1 MKEKEFIS
9 RNVEKWREVES
20 LLNDKDV
27 STYKLYDVLQN
38 NADDV
43 SVART
48 FFKTRNISRFTNQLT
63 VRLQQKFG
71 FVSSLRVSLT
81 DFYTEKLPYTI
92 YQTRWN
98 FLWAVVFFIF
108 AFLIGYYSSQLDEK
122 FAASV
127 LGDSYV
133 RMTEENIKSGDPMK
147 VYKESGRIDMTFGIM
162 FNNIEV
168 CLSYFLVGILAGVG
182 SIALMMFEGVRVGAF
197 LNFFARHHLLAE
209 ANLTIWMHGIL
220 EISAIVIG
228 TAAGITLGTGY
239 IFPKTLSRAASFKKS
254 ARYAMNIFLGLLPM
268 LVFAA
273 IIEGNITRHTGIG
286 QTLRGI
292 FILLNLLLIILYFG
306 WYPFYK
312 NRKGFNKNLDIKISD
327 ENFNSNIDLK
337 VIYNFEDT
345 FKHIFIWFGKFN
357 TVFVRQII
365 FSSLLV
371 IAFIIYVAGTSTYE
385 KFGMQLTSLNSFEI
399 LKTMF
404 HAESVPLLSFCYALV
419 FALVSYF
426 VGKSFERAIQ
436 EKIVYNPMDKKNSKN
451 STTVGDGQFIINFI
465 FSIGLYFSVVKFL
478 AAGYSLIFILSIMF
492 VANVV
497 QNGYCLCISNAQKSK
512 SNSLGTYLLNYFY
525 DAVLIFGDTI
535 KNRSGRFQLYLFFLL
550 LTFLAFLTSVTSIS
564 GEYFRIISW
573 NLSFLNETQSEMVST
588 YILLGFN
595 LCIFFALFILMN
607 ISGALTAF
615 NDLEAKEG
623 SGIIE
628 RINAI
633 KPLRSTM
640 GIIREN

>member
-1 MKEKEFIS
+1 MKEKEFI
-9 RNVEKWREVES
+9 NKNLEKWRDVES
-20 LLNDKDV
+20 MLNDKDV
-27 STYKLYDVLQN
+27 NTYTLYDVLQN
-38 NADDV
+38 NSDDV

-71 FVSSLRVSLT
+71 FVSSARASLVE
-81 DFYTEKLPYTI
+81 FYTEKLPYTI

-98 FLWAVVFFIF
+98 FLWALVFFVF
-108 AFLIGYYSSQLDEK
+108 AFFVGYYSSQLDEK

-127 LGDSYV
+127 LGDGYI

-147 VYKESGRIDMTFGIM
+147 VYKESGRMDMTFGIM
-162 FNNIEV
+162 FNNIQV

-182 SIALMMFEGVRVGAF
+182 SIALMMFEGVRIGAF

-312 NRKGFNKNLDIKISD
+312 NKKGFNKDLDVKISD

-337 VIYNFEDT
+337 VIYTFEDT

-357 TVFVRQII
+357 SVFVRQII

-371 IAFIIYVAGTSTYE
+371 IAFIMYVAGTNAYE

-404 HAESVPLLSFCYALV
+404 HSDRVPLLSFCYALV

-426 VGKSFERAIQ
+426 VGKSFENSVN
-436 EKIVYNPMDKKNSKN
+436 EKKVDRQLDKKNLKQSLPI
-451 STTVGDGQFIINFI
+451 GEGQFMMNFI
-465 FSIGLYFSVVKFL
+465 FSVILYYFL
-478 AAGYSLIFILSIMF
+478 IEVLASGNSLIFMVAIMF

-497 QNGYCLCISNAQKSK
+497 QNGYCLCISNVQKTQ
-512 SNSLGTYLLNYFY
+512 SNNFRAYLKNFFY
-525 DAVLIFGDTI
+525 DAILIFGDII
-535 KNRSGRFQLYLFFLL
+535 KNHSGRFQLYLFFLL
-550 LTFLAFLTSVTSIS
+550 LTFLAFLTSFTSIS
-564 GEYFRIISW
+564 GQYFRIISW
-573 NLSFLNETQSEMVST
+573 NFSFLNETQSEMLST

-595 LCIFFALFILMN
+595 LCIFFTLFILIN

-615 NDLEAKEG
+615 SDLEAKEG

>member
-1 MKEKEFIS
+1 MKEKEFINK
-9 RNVEKWREVES
+9 NVEKWREVES
-20 LLNDKDV
+20 LLNDKEV
-27 STYKLYDVLQN
+27 NTYILYDVLQN

-71 FVSSLRVSLT
+71 FVSSLRASLA

-98 FLWAVVFFIF
+98 FLWAVIFFIF
-108 AFLIGYYSSQLDEK
+108 AFLVGYYSSQLDEK
-122 FAASV
+122 FASSV
-127 LGDSYV
+127 LGDAYI

-168 CLSYFLVGILAGVG
+168 CLSYFLAGIVAGVG
-182 SIALMMFEGVRVGAF
+182 SIALMMFEGVRIGAF

-292 FILLNLLLIILYFG
+292 FILLNLLLIVFYFG

-312 NRKGFNKNLDIKISD
+312 NRKGFNKNLDEKISD
-327 ENFNSNIDLK
+327 ENFNSDIDLK

-357 TVFVRQII
+357 STFVRQII

-371 IAFIIYVAGTSTYE
+371 IAFIIYVAGSNAYE
-385 KFGMQLTSLNSFEI
+385 KFGMQLTSINSFEI

-404 HAESVPLLSFCYALV
+404 HSDRVPLLSFCYALV

-426 VGKSFERAIQ
+426 VGKSFERTIQ
-436 EKIVYNPMDKKNSKN
+436 EKKVDKLFDQKNSKQFA
-451 STTVGDGQFIINFI
+451 SKGDAQFMINFI
-465 FSIGLYFSVVKFL
+465 FSIALYYSVVEFL
-478 AAGYSLIFILSIMF
+478 ASGNSLVFILAIMF

-497 QNGYCLCISNAQKSK
+497 QNGYCLCIFKVLNGKSNATSDFFK
-512 SNSLGTYLLNYFY
+512 NFFY
-525 DAVLIFGDTI
+525 NAILIFGDTV
-535 KNRSGRFQLYLFFLL
+535 KNRSGRLQLYLFFIL
-550 LTFLAFLTSVTSIS
+550 LTFLAFLSSFTSIS

-595 LCIFFALFILMN
+595 LCIFFTLFILMN

-615 NDLEAKEG
+615 GDLEAKEG

-628 RINAI
+628 RINNI